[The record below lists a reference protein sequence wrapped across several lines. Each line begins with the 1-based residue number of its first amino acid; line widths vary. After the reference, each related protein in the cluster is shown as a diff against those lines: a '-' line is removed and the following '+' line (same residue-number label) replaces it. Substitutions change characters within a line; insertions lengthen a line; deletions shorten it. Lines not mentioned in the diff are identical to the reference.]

1 MTELML
7 EMLVYL
13 GIAVLL
19 GLVLGYLFWGWG
31 QAVRISTARAE
42 GAAGARTSVDGN
54 TALRT
59 QLANCAEERER
70 LEEEVDDLRAR
81 LRAKDGQA
89 EAPVLFERKSAAQA
103 SPVGAEAVAT
113 QTHGEAAGGMSESA
127 GGFAA
132 ERAEGPPEPL
142 PVQPEAASV
151 PASLLDERPDKVDDL
166 KRIKGVGKVMEGV
179 LNAKGIYLF
188 RQLANFSA
196 RDVAWVNEAIE
207 AFPGRIERDRWVE
220 QAQALYR
227 QDYGRDHDAPGD

>member
-13 GIAVLL
+13 GIAALL

-31 QAVRISTARAE
+31 QAGRISAARAD

-59 QLANCAEERER
+59 QLASCAEERER
-70 LEEEVDDLRAR
+70 LEEEIEDLRAQ
-81 LRAKDGQA
+81 LRA
-89 EAPVLFERKSAAQA
+89 EAGASDMPALFERKTATPVSGADEA
-103 SPVGAEAVAT
+103 SDTDGDDTAEMQVDP
-113 QTHGEAAGGMSESA
+113 Q
-127 GGFAA
+127 
-132 ERAEGPPEPL
+132 PEPL
-142 PVQPEAASV
+142 PVQPEAATA
-151 PASLLDERPDKVDDL
+151 PDSLLTERPEKIDDL
-166 KRIKGVGKVMEGV
+166 KRIKGVGEVMEGV
-179 LNAKGIYLF
+179 LNGKGIYLF

-196 RDVAWVNEAIE
+196 QDVAWVNEAIE

-227 QDYGRDHDAPGD
+227 QDYGRDHDAPAD